1 LIGVAIL
8 ILAAM
13 VPSHQLTPVATV
25 LTLGVLAL
33 FGRLR
38 PAGMAILAAIM
49 VASWVA
55 FATVPF
61 LLGHFEGVASGFG
74 QLNQNVDAGLSERV
88 AGSQQHIFVVRM
100 RLLMSA
106 VFVGLA
112 GLGLLRRASKGRW
125 DVVPALLAGAPVL
138 VLGLQAYGGEGLLRA
153 YFFALPGLALLA
165 ACLFF
170 PTRTAAGWS
179 TSIAI
184 AAAGLALF
192 AGFLF
197 ARYGNERMDYYT
209 NDEVAAIGYLYAEA
223 PDGAVLI
230 AGGPS
235 VPWKAERY
243 ETFNER
249 VIPARMIRDGDPK
262 AIANYMEEARESRD
276 VETFFVVTRAT
287 SAAVDLFY
295 GLEPGALDRL
305 IDNMEASGE
314 FRVVFSN
321 KDATIFAL
329 PEPLTE
335 DQAEDSG
342 P

>member
-1 LIGVAIL
+1 MA
-8 ILAAM
+8 
-13 VPSHQLTPVATV
+13 
-25 LTLGVLAL
+25 VLA
-33 FGRLR
+33 G
-38 PAGMAILAAIM
+38 IM
-49 VASWVA
+49 VATWVA

-74 QLNQNVDAGLSERV
+74 QLNQNVDAGLSDRV

-100 RLLMSA
+100 RLVMSA
-106 VFVGLA
+106 AFVLLA
-112 GLGLLRRASKGRW
+112 GLGLLRRARRGRW
-125 DVVPALLAGAPVL
+125 DVVPVLLTVSPVL

-170 PTRTAAGWS
+170 PVRETAGWR
-179 TSIAI
+179 TSFAI
-184 AAAGLALF
+184 VATGLVLF
-192 AGFLF
+192 TGFLF

-209 NDEVAAIGYLYAEA
+209 SEEVAAIGYLYAEA

-235 VPWKAERY
+235 IPWKAERY

-249 VIPARMIRDGDPK
+249 VIPARMVRDGDPT

-305 IDNMEASGE
+305 LDAMMESGE

-321 KDATIFAL
+321 EDATILAL
-329 PEPLTE
+329 PEQEAE
-335 DQAEDSG
+335 DQAENAG